1 MSTMDDTDLRLDG
14 NAAAGDLAEVFH
26 AEMTTAIG
34 VCASCGAE
42 GALGATMVY
51 GRAPGTVIRC
61 PRCTAVLI
69 CIVRTPDRLMV
80 DIAGVSRLELSR

>member
-1 MSTMDDTDLRLDG
+1 MEDADMRLDG

-34 VCASCGAE
+34 VCATCGAE

-51 GRAPGTVIRC
+51 ERAPGTVIRC

-69 CIVRTPDRLMV
+69 CIVRTRDKLLV
-80 DIAGVSRLELSR
+80 DVAGVQRLEMGR